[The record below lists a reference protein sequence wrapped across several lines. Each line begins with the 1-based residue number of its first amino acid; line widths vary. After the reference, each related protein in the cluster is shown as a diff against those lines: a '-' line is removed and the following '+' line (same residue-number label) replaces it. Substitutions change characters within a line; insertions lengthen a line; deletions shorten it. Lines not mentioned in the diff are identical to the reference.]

1 VLALTL
7 TATGDLSGLADT
19 TVLLLLLVFAV
30 VNVAVLVL
38 RRRGADG
45 ADEDD
50 APVPGDSTRSFR
62 APTWAPVLGAVVSL
76 VLASP
81 LTGRDPA
88 VYARAGILLAIGVLL
103 YAVNRVLVSRSATD

>member
-1 VLALTL
+1 
-7 TATGDLSGLADT
+7 
-19 TVLLLLLVFAV
+19 
-30 VNVAVLVL
+30 
-38 RRRGADG
+38 
-45 ADEDD
+45 
-50 APVPGDSTRSFR
+50 
-62 APTWAPVLGAVVSL
+62 VVSL